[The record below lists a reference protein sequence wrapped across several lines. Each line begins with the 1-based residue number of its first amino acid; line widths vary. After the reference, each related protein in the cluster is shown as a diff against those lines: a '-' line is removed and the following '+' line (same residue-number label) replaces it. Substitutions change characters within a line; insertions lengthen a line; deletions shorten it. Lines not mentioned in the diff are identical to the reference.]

1 MKNVYSDRN
10 FHGLRLVHGF
20 KITKAADYIGT
31 VKHYME
37 YVQMTDGQPEV
48 VDDMPMELP
57 NELPPEGM

>member
-1 MKNVYSDRN
+1 
-10 FHGLRLVHGF
+10 
-20 KITKAADYIGT
+20 
-31 VKHYME
+31 ME